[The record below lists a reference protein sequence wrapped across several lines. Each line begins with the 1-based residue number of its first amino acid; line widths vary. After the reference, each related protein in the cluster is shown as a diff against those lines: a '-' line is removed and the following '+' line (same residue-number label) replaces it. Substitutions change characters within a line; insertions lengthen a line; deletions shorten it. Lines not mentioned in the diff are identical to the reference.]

1 LQIFPSRLPLG
12 SAMIKW
18 FVPALAAFAVLFLVT
33 GMVALVLPE
42 DYEGQ
47 EVYRI
52 DRMHAVRILDV
63 LGGLLLLVGC
73 ITAWCA
79 GLVWQRHMRDS

>member
-1 LQIFPSRLPLG
+1 
-12 SAMIKW
+12 MYKW
-18 FVPALAAFAVLFLVT
+18 HVTALAALAILLLVA
-33 GMVALVLPE
+33 GMVALILPE

-73 ITAWCA
+73 VTAWCA
-79 GLVWQRHMRDS
+79 GLAWQRRMRDS